1 MPTLPLLMLLA
12 AAPPSGAAWSYD
24 VSPSADLSELA
35 VEATFASASRLE
47 VDRAAEPFVRDVQR
61 VDGEKGTPLKG
72 SGPWELPGCARGC
85 RVRYRFQLR
94 AAAERLNDP
103 DEVMAFGATIE
114 SSPGAW
120 LLRPDGDVPE
130 SARYRLRVRS
140 RGNIRFATGL
150 PSTGDLDTYEG
161 PAASIA
167 VSPYS
172 ALGPIKVSATS
183 ACATEIQV
191 AIAPGRRTLS
201 DGELQ
206 EWAITGAR
214 QVCQYL
220 GRFPVPGALV
230 LLVPVDRG
238 FGKTLGGG
246 GATTLLGIPSDATL
260 EDLRESWVLVH
271 ELIHTALPSLAAQHH
286 WLEEG
291 LATYLEPVA
300 RARAGALGPEKVWGD
315 LVEGLPKG
323 E

>member
-167 VSPYS
+167 MSPYS

-220 GRFPVPGALV
+220 
-230 LLVPVDRG
+230 
-238 FGKTLGGG
+238 
-246 GATTLLGIPSDATL
+246 
-260 EDLRESWVLVH
+260 
-271 ELIHTALPSLAAQHH
+271 
-286 WLEEG
+286 
-291 LATYLEPVA
+291 EPVV
-300 RARAGALGPEKVWGD
+300 RARAGALEPEKVWGD

-323 E
+323 ELRSGEDGLDEAPRWGPTYWGGALFWLKLDLEIRRHTKGERSLREALRAVNAQG